1 MVEDPPSKRL
11 LVVDDEPAFC
21 RFVHDVSQDLGFAV
35 ETTTTGQEF
44 MTTYTLF
51 LPETIVMDIVM
62 PEIEGVELTQWL
74 IQEGFTGKL
83 ILVTGYAPNYVA
95 VAQRVADASA
105 QFNTITLLKPIGID
119 DLEAALQAT

>member
-1 MVEDPPSKRL
+1 M
-11 LVVDDEPAFC
+11 VVDDEPAFC
-21 RFVHDVSQDLGFAV
+21 RFVQDVAQDIDFSV
-35 ETTTTGQEF
+35 EMTTTGREF

-51 LPETIVMDIVM
+51 LPKTIVMDIVM

-95 VAQRVADASA
+95 VAQRLADASA
-105 QFNTITLLKPIGID
+105 QFKAITLLKPVGID
-119 DLEAALQAT
+119 DLEAALNET

>member
-1 MVEDPPSKRL
+1 MVEDIPRRRL

-21 RFVHDVSQDLGFAV
+21 RFVQDVAQDIDFSV
-35 ETTTTGQEF
+35 EMTTTGREF

-51 LPETIVMDIVM
+51 LPKTIVMDIVM

-95 VAQRVADASA
+95 VAQRLADASA
-105 QFNTITLLKPIGID
+105 QFKTITLLKPVGID
-119 DLEAALQAT
+119 DLEAALNET

>member
-1 MVEDPPSKRL
+1 MVEDIPRRRL

-21 RFVHDVSQDLGFAV
+21 RFVQDVAQDIDFSV
-35 ETTTTGQEF
+35 EMTTTGREF

-51 LPETIVMDIVM
+51 LPKTIVMDIVM

-83 ILVTGYAPNYVA
+83 ILVTDYAPNYVA
-95 VAQRVADASA
+95 VAQRLADASA
-105 QFNTITLLKPIGID
+105 QFKTITLLKPVGID
-119 DLEAALQAT
+119 DLEAALNET